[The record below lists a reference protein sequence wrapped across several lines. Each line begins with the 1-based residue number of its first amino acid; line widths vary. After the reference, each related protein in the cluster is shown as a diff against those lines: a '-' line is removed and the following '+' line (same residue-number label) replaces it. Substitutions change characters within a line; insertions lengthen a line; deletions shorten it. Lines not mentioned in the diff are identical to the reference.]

1 MSVELDAQAFAELVD
16 DVFDTIPQHVLDEL
30 DNVVFVI
37 EDRCAGGST
46 DLLGEYDGLALTER
60 TDYGLGDL
68 PDRIVL
74 YRIALLEHCADLDE
88 LRHEVHVTLL
98 HEIGHYFGVAEH
110 RLHELG
116 WG

>member
-1 MSVELDAQAFAELVD
+1 MVVHMTEEAFAELVD
-16 DVFDTIPQHVLDEL
+16 DVFDTIPQDVLDQL

-37 EDRCAGGST
+37 EDRGDDP
-46 DLLGEYDGLALTER
+46 DLLGLYDGLSLTER
-60 TDYGLGDL
+60 GDYGLVDL

-74 YRIALLEHCADLDE
+74 YREALLAFVDDE
-88 LRHEVHVTLL
+88 QQLRDEVHITLL
-98 HEIGHYFGVAEH
+98 HEIGHYFGIDES

>member
-1 MSVELDAQAFAELVD
+1 MIEMDADAFGDLVD
-16 DVFDTIPQHVLDEL
+16 DVFDRIPQSVLDEL
-30 DNVVFVI
+30 DNVVFLVD
-37 EDRCAGGST
+37 DRPADGSL

-60 TDYGLGDL
+60 DDYGMVDL

-74 YRIALLEHCADLDE
+74 YREPLLSIVDDEDALREQ
-88 LRHEVHVTLL
+88 VHITLV
-98 HEIGHYFGVAEH
+98 HEIAHYFGIPEG